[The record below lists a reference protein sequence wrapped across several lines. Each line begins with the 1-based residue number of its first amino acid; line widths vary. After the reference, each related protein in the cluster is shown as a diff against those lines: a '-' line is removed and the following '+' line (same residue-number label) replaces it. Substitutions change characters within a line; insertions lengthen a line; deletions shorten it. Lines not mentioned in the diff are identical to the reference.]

1 MSQPPRRLLA
11 RLLVIAAILGIA
23 VLIAVVLVKG
33 KPPPEKKETPK
44 VTMLIE
50 AVPLERTTVTFSVE
64 SQGNVRPRTET
75 VLSAEVAGSII
86 SVSDSFVAGGVF
98 RKGDVLLRIDPSN
111 YTVAVE
117 QARALLE
124 QRQIEY
130 DGAIKLKQSGY
141 QADASVASAAAA
153 LASAKAGLT
162 RAQRDLQRTYIK
174 LPYDGMVKSKD
185 VDVGQFV
192 NAGSRLGV
200 TFATDYAEVRLP
212 LTDQDLAFIDLPDS
226 GNGSGPRVT
235 LEATRKGVLRTW
247 EAVIT
252 RTEGVVDENTRVTY
266 AVARLDDPY
275 GFNNGEPGNDAA
287 VPLPVG
293 SFVKARIE
301 GVTMPDVIRVP
312 RPVLRGRNEMLFVED
327 DNTLRLR
334 NVVVLRTDQNYAYI
348 MSGTE
353 PGERV
358 VLTAIESPV
367 NGMKVR
373 VSGDEPEVSSAETAN
388 DEVESEGAGG

>member
-1 MSQPPRRLLA
+1 
-11 RLLVIAAILGIA
+11 
-23 VLIAVVLVKG
+23 
-33 KPPPEKKETPK
+33 
-44 VTMLIE
+44 MLIE
-50 AVPLERTTVTFSVE
+50 AMPLERATVTFSVE
-64 SQGNVRPRTET
+64 SQGNVQPRTET

-86 SVSDSFVAGGVF
+86 SVSESFVAGGVF
-98 RKGDVLLRIDPSN
+98 KKGDVLLRIDPSN

-117 QARALLE
+117 QARALLA

-130 DGAIKLKQSGY
+130 DGATKLKESGY

-153 LASAKAGLT
+153 LASARAGLT
-162 RAQRDLQRTYIK
+162 RAQRDVQRTYIK
-174 LPYDGMVKSKD
+174 LPYDGIVKAKD

-192 NAGSRLGV
+192 NPGSRIGV

-212 LTDQDLAFIDLPDS
+212 LTDQDLAFLELPDPGDS
-226 GNGSGPRVT
+226 NGPIVT
-235 LEATRKGVLRTW
+235 LSTTRKGVSQSW
-247 EAVIT
+247 EAVIA

-275 GFNNGEPGNDAA
+275 ALDSDAA
-287 VPLPVG
+287 APLPIG
-293 SFVKARIE
+293 SFVKAHIQ
-301 GVTMPDVIRVP
+301 GVTMDGVVRVP
-312 RPVLRGRNEMLFVED
+312 RTVLRGRNELLFVEE

-334 NVVVLRTDQNYAYI
+334 TVAVLRTDQQYAYI

-367 NGMKVR
+367 NGMVVR
-373 VSGDEPEVSSAETAN
+373 VSGDEPAATNAESSTEEVDA
-388 DEVESEGAGG
+388 EGAGG